1 MNESLSFFSIPVLI
15 GWLLLPISFFAVAVF
30 SNWTRNPLKI
40 RHCWRLAEGLLL
52 AALATTGIVGVLLLL
67 DAWLID
73 TGLPEM
79 GARLGLYPDALAV
92 WMGVMVAFIGW
103 VILRYAR
110 DYLAGD
116 PARETFLPWFLT
128 TLASVLLLV
137 FTDHMLVL
145 AGAWIG
151 VSLALHQLLTLY
163 GDRPEARLAAAQKFI
178 ASRLGDICVIASVLL
193 LWSHYGTFRLPEMI
207 SAQAVAGQSS
217 TTLTVASVLLAIA
230 AILKCA
236 QIPFHGWL
244 LRVMEAPT
252 PVSAL
257 LHAGVINLGG
267 FLWLRLFP
275 VFEGFTAGH
284 ALLLVV
290 GGGTALIAVLT
301 MMTQTSVK
309 HALAWSTISQMGFM
323 LFEIAL
329 GAYVLALLHLL
340 AHSLYKAHS
349 FLASGRTV
357 KVSATSF
364 HSGSATG
371 GNLILAGAGAAFAT
385 LILWLWPDLVE
396 GKSVLAGLLVLAVT
410 SVILGIPD
418 GASNRTRTLVMA
430 MALMLVPL
438 YGALHAMLGGAFAGY
453 ETMIPPLEASIVAW
467 SILIALAL
475 LSVLILAANQAKA
488 VQVLQARFSQGL
500 RLEQPFEQITRK
512 LASDALN
519 APRVTRDHL
528 SGYPATAGER
538 S

>member
-1 MNESLSFFSIPVLI
+1 MMQSLSFLSIPVMI

-40 RHCWRLAEGLLL
+40 RHCWRISEGLLL
-52 AALATTGIVGVLLLL
+52 GTLGITGIVGVMLLL
-67 DAWLID
+67 DAWLVD

-92 WMGVMVAFIGW
+92 WMGLMVAFIGW

-128 TLASVLLLV
+128 TLACVLLLV

-193 LWSHYGTFRLPEMI
+193 LWSHYGTFRLPEMM
-207 SAQAVAGQSS
+207 AGEAVAGQSS
-217 TTLTVASVLLAIA
+217 ATLTYASLLLAFA

-244 LRVMEAPT
+244 IRVMEAPT

-357 KVSATSF
+357 KVSAISF
-364 HSGSATG
+364 HSAAMTG
-371 GNLILAGAGAAFAT
+371 VNITLAVTGAALAT
-385 LILWLWPDLVE
+385 LVLWLWPDLVE
-396 GKSVLAGLLVLAVT
+396 GKSVLAGLLVLAVG
-410 SVILGIPD
+410 SVILGIPG
-418 GASNRTRTLVMA
+418 GASNRTRALVMA

-438 YGALHAMLGGAFAGY
+438 YGALHAVLGGAFGAH
-453 ETMIPPLEASIVAW
+453 EAMVPPLEASLVAW
-467 SILIALAL
+467 AILVALVM
-475 LSVLILAANQAKA
+475 LSALILLAGRARA
-488 VQVLQARFSQGL
+488 VRVLQARFSQGL

-519 APRVTRDHL
+519 APQKHRDHL

>member
-1 MNESLSFFSIPVLI
+1 MNESFSFLSIPVLI

-30 SNWTRNPLKI
+30 SNWTRNPLKL
-40 RHCWRLAEGLLL
+40 RHCWRISEGLLL
-52 AALATTGIVGVLLLL
+52 ATLAITGIVGVLLLL

-73 TGLPEM
+73 TGLPEQ

-128 TLASVLLLV
+128 TLACVLLLV

-178 ASRLGDICVIASVLL
+178 ASRLGDVCVITSVLL

-207 SAQAVAGQSS
+207 EGGAVVGQSS
-217 TTLTVASVLLAIA
+217 ATLTLASVLLAVA

-357 KVSATSF
+357 KVSAISF

-371 GNLILAGAGAAFAT
+371 GNIMLAGAGAALAT

-410 SVILGIPD
+410 SVIMGIPN
-418 GASNRTRTLVMA
+418 GASAKTRALVMT

-438 YGALHAMLGGAFAGY
+438 YGALHAVLGGAFGAH
-453 ETMIPPLEASIVAW
+453 EAMVPPLEASIVAW
-467 SILIALAL
+467 GILIALAL
-475 LSVLILAANQAKA
+475 LSALILVASRSRA
-488 VQVLQARFSQGL
+488 VRVLQARFSQGL

-519 APRVTRDHL
+519 VPHKTRDHL

>member
-1 MNESLSFFSIPVLI
+1 MIESISFLSIPVLI

-40 RHCWRLAEGLLL
+40 RHCWRVSESLLL
-52 AALATTGIVGVLLLL
+52 GTLGITGIVGMMLLL

-92 WMGVMVAFIGW
+92 WMGLMVAFIGW
-103 VILRYAR
+103 AILRYAR

-116 PARETFLPWFLT
+116 PAREMFLPWFLT
-128 TLASVLLLV
+128 TLACVLLLV

-178 ASRLGDICVIASVLL
+178 ASRLGDVCVIASVLL

-207 SAQAVAGQSS
+207 SGQVVAGQSFP
-217 TTLTVASVLLAIA
+217 TLTFASVLLAVA

-309 HALAWSTISQMGFM
+309 HALAWSTISQMGF
-323 LFEIAL
+323 
-329 GAYVLALLHLL
+329 
-340 AHSLYKAHS
+340 
-349 FLASGRTV
+349 
-357 KVSATSF
+357 
-364 HSGSATG
+364 
-371 GNLILAGAGAAFAT
+371 
-385 LILWLWPDLVE
+385 
-396 GKSVLAGLLVLAVT
+396 
-410 SVILGIPD
+410 
-418 GASNRTRTLVMA
+418 
-430 MALMLVPL
+430 
-438 YGALHAMLGGAFAGY
+438 
-453 ETMIPPLEASIVAW
+453 
-467 SILIALAL
+467 
-475 LSVLILAANQAKA
+475 
-488 VQVLQARFSQGL
+488 
-500 RLEQPFEQITRK
+500 
-512 LASDALN
+512 
-519 APRVTRDHL
+519 
-528 SGYPATAGER
+528 
-538 S
+538 